1 MSYWDKSI
9 LINALSVARGQRLPS
24 PHSSLRASKRGS
36 TLAKT
41 VDVVAG
47 VGLRSECYSKS
58 ARDIG
63 CPRPWCYRRPGSWSS
78 PFRPEVN
85 WNELR
90 PRRDHAAEVTWHTI
104 RTIPGMVLMNN
115 GFDADGTML
124 WALINTKEQTILW
137 RRQNTG
143 HQ

>member
-1 MSYWDKSI
+1 
-9 LINALSVARGQRLPS
+9 
-24 PHSSLRASKRGS
+24 
-36 TLAKT
+36 
-41 VDVVAG
+41 
-47 VGLRSECYSKS
+47 
-58 ARDIG
+58 
-63 CPRPWCYRRPGSWSS
+63 
-78 PFRPEVN
+78 VN